1 MFLAEAA
8 IPKFAGFDVFM
19 IVFTVLILIGLI
31 RLLRVKPLNKFAV
44 GFAVVSLL
52 VFVAADILMVQ
63 HWLGKL

>member
-8 IPKFAGFDVFM
+8 VSKFAGFDVFM

-44 GFAVVSLL
+44 GFAGVSLL
-52 VFVAADILMVQ
+52 VFVTADILMVQ